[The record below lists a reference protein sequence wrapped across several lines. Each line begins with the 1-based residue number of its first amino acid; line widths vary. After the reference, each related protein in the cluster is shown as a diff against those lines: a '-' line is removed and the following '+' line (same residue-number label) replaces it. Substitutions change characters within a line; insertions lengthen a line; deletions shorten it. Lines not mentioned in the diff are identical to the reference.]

1 MPSCQEGVG
10 VDGTGAIASVNRRVG
25 GYPGQGFTLT
35 LQLPLAKV
43 VHAYVQPAGHLGG
56 RLVARFDQADRPTL
70 NSRLYCWY
78 GLRFMEHS
86 YQESVSPFQ
95 GVH

>member
-1 MPSCQEGVG
+1 MPSCQEGIG

-25 GYPGQGFTLT
+25 GYRGHGFTLT

-43 VHAYVQPAGHLGG
+43 VHAYVPPAGHLGG
-56 RLVARFDQADRPTL
+56 RLVARFDQADRL
-70 NSRLYCWY
+70 NFELATVLLVWLALLENSN
-78 GLRFMEHS
+78 
-86 YQESVSPFQ
+86 QESVSPFQ